1 MRIRLVRHG
10 GFFLLAVISVL
21 QISPGKTRG
30 PWRADDDNTPGWAL
44 MTPGEER
51 IEHQAKVR
59 GFTNYEDCRAYQIA
73 HHRLIEVLLG
83 RSNAICLPRQE
94 DTTFVLLR
102 PAPESDIN

>member
-21 QISPGKTRG
+21 QISPGKARG
-30 PWRADDDNTPGWAL
+30 PWRADDANTPGWAL
-44 MTPGEER
+44 MTPEER

-73 HHRLIEVLLG
+73 HHRLIEVRAEQRHLPPPAG
-83 RSNAICLPRQE
+83 RHDFCVR
-94 DTTFVLLR
+94 LR